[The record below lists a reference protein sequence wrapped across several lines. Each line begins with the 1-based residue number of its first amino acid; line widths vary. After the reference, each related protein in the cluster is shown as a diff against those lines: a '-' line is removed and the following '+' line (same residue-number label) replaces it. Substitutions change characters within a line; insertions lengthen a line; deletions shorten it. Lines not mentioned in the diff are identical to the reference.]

1 MERRKEANK
10 QVVKEDWHKED
21 QTYSND
27 LFAIA
32 IAHNANFYLIPMR
45 DWNIFFYYEPFF
57 YALLDYHFNSSGRFS
72 LILKWDNLYFHH
84 SQNLLANN
92 IVFNVSC
99 KFIQAIVV

>member
-1 MERRKEANK
+1 MERRKEANT

-32 IAHNANFYLIPMR
+32 IAHNANFYLIPML

-57 YALLDYHFNSSGRFS
+57 YALLAYRFNSFGRFS

-99 KFIQAIVV
+99 KLIQAIVV